1 MCSNQSTVNKTI
13 VVLGL
18 REVGKSTI
26 LNRYVKNR
34 YQEAYMETIGNKLNN
49 FQVLITLQKNF

>member
-13 VVLGL
+13 ILLGS

-34 YQEAYMETIGNKLNN
+34 YQEAYKETIGNKLDNI
-49 FQVLITLQKNF
+49 QVLIISPKKF